1 MPAAPATA
9 AAASAAPPQQLRIVL
24 EVLAKASGR
33 PVEQLRPEM
42 DLRYDL
48 ALRSSRFPLIIQ
60 EAEQRLGLTINF
72 EDLLQVATIGD
83 LARVLGAAE
92 HGAAQGKKAAIN
104 AAGPARPL
112 PVPAPLRR
120 SAALRLPAMEKGR
133 LRPPARKRNR
143 VSAPPCVRLLWIPA
157 ARACR
162 SGVGMCWRFLCLIR
176 PCCRAC

>member
-1 MPAAPATA
+1 M
-9 AAASAAPPQQLRIVL
+9 L

-92 HGAAQGKKAAIN
+92 HGAAQGKRPQSTL
-104 AAGPARPL
+104 PALRGRCPC
-112 PVPAPLRR
+112 LRR
-120 SAALRLPAMEKGR
+120 FAALPLCAFPQWR
-133 LRPPARKRNR
+133 R
-143 VSAPPCVRLLWIPA
+143 V
-157 ARACR
+157 
-162 SGVGMCWRFLCLIR
+162 G
-176 PCCRAC
+176 

>member
-1 MPAAPATA
+1 
-9 AAASAAPPQQLRIVL
+9 
-24 EVLAKASGR
+24 
-33 PVEQLRPEM
+33 M

-104 AAGPARPL
+104 AAGPARAA
-112 PVPAPLRR
+112 APCLRR
-120 SAALRLPAMEKGR
+120 FAALPLCAFPQWR
-133 LRPPARKRNR
+133 R
-143 VSAPPCVRLLWIPA
+143 V
-157 ARACR
+157 
-162 SGVGMCWRFLCLIR
+162 G
-176 PCCRAC
+176 